1 MGACH
6 SSFGPAAAVATHHTA
21 TTMQITNEKTKD
33 LVEPRSANPSLSVTT
48 SDAESNFSL
57 SRKSTP
63 TGAHDARFP
72 LPVLEDTTE
81 PFEDTTE
88 QMSESDNHSRT
99 GTATVEEAQSSPSV
113 RRASFT
119 RVKPGYS
126 SGGSSGDTIDTEE
139 HNFVDSYLN
148 SWKSELS
155 SDGDLSKSVVRIEV
169 TLWFRSV
176 YNYNMVLFRIE
187 CSQP

>member
-6 SSFGPAAAVATHHTA
+6 SSFGPAAAAIATHQTT

-33 LVEPRSANPSLSVTT
+33 LGEPRSANPI
-48 SDAESNFSL
+48 SDTESNFSS

-88 QMSESDNHSRT
+88 QMSESDNH
-99 GTATVEEAQSSPSV
+99 TVEEAQSSPSV

-169 TLWFRSV
+169 TFWFRSV
-176 YNYNMVLFRIE
+176 YDYNMVFFRIE